1 MTSKTSFYNPGL
13 LRRSLLKG
21 APLWGLWLLFWLL
34 AMPVYMLTRQDLAPF
49 ELTQYLY
56 SFLTVIGT
64 FGVFFYGLAVAW
76 FQFAWLYRTRSA
88 YHYASLPI
96 RRETQF
102 VSRYLAGLL
111 FHLGPALVVTLL
123 TMAAGAAKGENV
135 VLPALIFLACSTL
148 MFLFYYGLAVFC
160 AHLTGHVAAM
170 PVLYL
175 IANFLAPVLEEVL
188 LLVANAL
195 IFGLSASQHLWP
207 LWLSPLY
214 YCLNRNIFS
223 VEWLNRGGVT
233 IGYVFTAGSRCCS
246 SAPRDSSLPSWP
258 SCCSGGGAW
267 RARATSS
274 RFPGSSRCSA
284 TASPSAAAS
293 PWA

>member
-1 MTSKTSFYNPGL
+1 M
-13 LRRSLLKG
+13 
-21 APLWGLWLLFWLL
+21 
-34 AMPVYMLTRQDLAPF
+34 
-49 ELTQYLY
+49 
-56 SFLTVIGT
+56 
-64 FGVFFYGLAVAW
+64 FFYGLAVAW

-207 LWLSPLY
+207 PLLSPLY

-233 IGYVFTAGSRCCS
+233 IGYVFTGWEAGAALRRRGTR
-246 SAPRDSSLPSWP
+246 PLPSWP